1 MTETATTITKA
12 LEAYQRYD
20 PPGWVDVYRL
30 IPWWAGILGMALG
43 VLMMTFGNGRLFRLA
58 AAPLGAIVALLWTPL
73 LAIRFGHAAD
83 ARQLTTF
90 AMAGLAALGLLFPPG
105 ALFFICGTP
114 GGLLGG
120 ELVGSQDWVMG
131 FLPGF
136 LVAGAL
142 GAAAHKTLGAVVSS
156 VGGAWL
162 LVLGLL
168 AALAPMG
175 TLSSSL
181 AGQPWGCLIAAGLFA
196 VAGTVFQLFVRL
208 SEEERA
214 RLKDEK
220 RRAKRRRDEQK
231 ATEKRWETYS
241 KDKGLD
247 T

>member
-1 MTETATTITKA
+1 MTATSSSITQA
-12 LEAYQRYD
+12 LEAYQRFD
-20 PPGWVDVYRL
+20 PPGWIDVYRL
-30 IPWWAGILGMALG
+30 LPWWGGLLAMTLGL
-43 VLMMTFGNGRLFRLA
+43 VMMTAGNGRLFRLA
-58 AAPLGAIVALLWTPL
+58 AAPLGALVALLWAPL
-73 LAIRFGHAAD
+73 LAIKLGYATNAKQITLFSAA
-83 ARQLTTF
+83 ALT
-90 AMAGLAALGLLFPPG
+90 ALGLLFPPG
-105 ALFFICGTP
+105 ALFFICGAP

-120 ELVGSQDWVMG
+120 ELAGASDWVLG

-142 GAAAHKTLGAVVSS
+142 GAAMHRVLGAVVSS
-156 VGGAWL
+156 LGGAWL

-168 AALAPMG
+168 AAAAPAG
-175 TLSSSL
+175 SLSASL

-208 SEEERA
+208 SPEERA

-220 RRAKRRRDEQK
+220 RRAKRRREDQK
-231 ATEKRWETYS
+231 AVEERWANYS